1 MAGYV
6 RHVPIIS
13 DGHWVV
19 VGCDLVDHGGILG
32 VGAEGGQNYSEAPNG
47 EGRDQNRFLGPGI
60 LEEGSESP
68 RHLGLGNSSGQNFF
82 ILCYFMSV
90 TKLFNIFSTV
100 SSQNQIDLP
109 ITWLSIL
116 SCVPPQNA
124 MAHCLGDEFLR
135 VECSGVYLL
144 HI

>member
-68 RHLGLGNSSGQNFF
+68 RHLGFGDSAWREEVF
-82 ILCYFMSV
+82 I
-90 TKLFNIFSTV
+90 TFS
-100 SSQNQIDLP
+100 
-109 ITWLSIL
+109 
-116 SCVPPQNA
+116 
-124 MAHCLGDEFLR
+124 R
-135 VECSGVYLL
+135 VEIHAFIFRFFLF
-144 HI
+144 